1 MAVFK
6 MQVFYCD
13 WEHKVSI
20 RRFIRDEN
28 GQKNQNGFCIQTM
41 ENYWR
46 ILSMM
51 RFFFVLDRS
60 AEELELSETEAVTV
74 LGGFYYI
81 PDISGSVHREDRM
94 DIYDE

>member
-1 MAVFK
+1 
-6 MQVFYCD
+6 
-13 WEHKVSI
+13 
-20 RRFIRDEN
+20 
-28 GQKNQNGFCIQTM
+28 
-41 ENYWR
+41 
-46 ILSMM
+46 MM
-51 RFFFVLDRS
+51 RFFFVLERS